1 MRPGCSC
8 DTGWSPRQGDA
19 GGSRIQAGK
28 GLGSPLAAVWT
39 QWGQV
44 GTVPQRSWELGQGP
58 GLPGLMWVPMD
69 VWGGVCTGDATAGQA
84 QLNSPAGEGGRGT
97 REGLWGVCLGPRA
110 GRSPQFKLSMLY
122 AGDTWLEDTEETSVL
137 LWDTVE
143 EVSSSPKGF
152 LPQQIVVIMQLRNW
166 GGDRNEN
173 GGTGGSSYKT
183 RSPGWMD

>member
-1 MRPGCSC
+1 
-8 DTGWSPRQGDA
+8 
-19 GGSRIQAGK
+19 
-28 GLGSPLAAVWT
+28 
-39 QWGQV
+39 
-44 GTVPQRSWELGQGP
+44 
-58 GLPGLMWVPMD
+58 MD

-173 GGTGGSSYKT
+173 GGTGGGQLQDQES
-183 RSPGWMD
+183 WMDGLRSNPCWEAAKCPWSPQLCCPALGGASPVCS